1 MEQPN
6 LEYIN
11 QLSGDNDVFKQKM
24 IGILQRELPIETDT
38 YFLYIKTNNLTQAA
52 QLVHKIKHKVS
63 ILGLEKS
70 YYISSNY
77 EENLKNNSLI
87 LQNDFEAILTI
98 MNQFVK
104 LL

>member
-1 MEQPN
+1 MEIPN
-6 LEYIN
+6 LNYIN

-24 IGILQRELPIETDT
+24 IAILQRELPIETAT
-38 YFLYIKTNNLTQAA
+38 YFSFFKEGDLLQAA

-70 YYISSNY
+70 YYIASEY
-77 EENLKNNSLI
+77 EDNLKNNSLI
-87 LQNDFEAILTI
+87 LQDDFESILKI
-98 MNQFVK
+98 MDDFVK